1 MGHLALNF
9 APLPALA
16 GGALIGLSASALM
29 LLVGQVAGIS
39 GMLTGLLRPV
49 PGRWH
54 WRAAFVLGLL
64 AGGFIW
70 FLVNPSVFGH
80 IPRPLPVVGVAGVIV
95 GYGVSTGGG
104 CTSGH
109 GVCGLSRFSR
119 RSLVAVC
126 TFMGTGIVAAAL
138 WRLAF
143 GAVQ

>member
-1 MGHLALNF
+1 MGHLASNF

-16 GGALIGLSASALM
+16 GGVLIGLSASALM

-54 WRAAFVLGLL
+54 WRAAFVLGLF
-64 AGGFIW
+64 AGGFVW

-80 IPRPLPVVGVAGVIV
+80 IPRPLPVVAAAGVIV

-126 TFMGTGIVAAAL
+126 TFMATGIVAAAL